1 MNRAIYVWSAVI
13 GLLAGGL
20 MFAAPVSA
28 DVGCSEYKA
37 CVARGTGGAASPY
50 AYQFAVA
57 DSNLSNNYYDNE
69 QWPFKGPQVNDNVR
83 SVRNRNS
90 AWSSACVY
98 YNTSWSGLI
107 GGAEYYNEGWV
118 AVAQGASSIAMWQE
132 FVC

>member
-1 MNRAIYVWSAVI
+1 
-13 GLLAGGL
+13 

-83 SVRNRNS
+83 SVRNR
-90 AWSSACVY
+90 
-98 YNTSWSGLI
+98 
-107 GGAEYYNEGWV
+107 AEYYNEGWV